1 MKDADCVE
9 FLRWC
14 LPSLRLRWSGFRK
27 VRRTLCKRVDR
38 QVRRL
43 GLTDVGAYRA
53 YLEATPAEWDRLDA
67 LCRIPISRFYRDRAV
82 FDCLGADI
90 LPALAAA
97 VPGEHLR
104 AWSVGCASG
113 EEPYG
118 VMLLW
123 RYRVEA
129 RFPGCRLDILAG
141 DADPHMLE
149 RARRGLY
156 APGSLK
162 DLPADLLAGFEP
174 VGDRFRLR
182 EGLRAGVTFELRDI
196 RGALP
201 AGPFDLVL
209 CRNLAFTYFDDA
221 LQRAT
226 LARLAARLRGGGA
239 LVIGKHEA
247 LPDRDDF
254 TDWRADLGIFRRK
267 AVVR

>member
-14 LPSLRLRWSGFRK
+14 LPRLRLRWAGFRK
-27 VRRTLCKRVDR
+27 PRRTLCKRVDR
-38 QVRRL
+38 QLRRL
-43 GLTDVGAYRA
+43 GVADLGAYRA
-53 YLEATPAEWDRLDA
+53 YLDATPAEWDRLDA

-82 FDCLGADI
+82 FDCLGADV

-97 VPGEHLR
+97 APGGRLR

-123 RYRVEA
+123 RLRVEP
-129 RFPGCRLDILAG
+129 RFPGRELEILAS

-162 DLPADLLAGFEP
+162 DLPADL
-174 VGDRFRLR
+174 
-182 EGLRAGVTFELRDI
+182 
-196 RGALP
+196 P

-209 CRNLAFTYFDDA
+209 CRNLAFTYFDDE

-239 LVIGKHEA
+239 LVIGRHEA
-247 LPDRDDF
+247 LPDNDDF
-254 TDWRADLGIFRRK
+254 ADWRADLGIFR
-267 AVVR
+267 

>member
-14 LPSLRLRWSGFRK
+14 LPRLRLRWAGFRK

-38 QVRRL
+38 HVRRL
-43 GLTDVGAYRA
+43 GLADVGAYRA
-53 YLEATPAEWDRLDA
+53 YLETTPAEWTHFDA

-97 VPGEHLR
+97 VPSGRLR
-104 AWSVGCASG
+104 AWSAGCASG

-123 RYRVEA
+123 RLRVEP
-129 RFPGCRLDILAG
+129 RFPERGLEMLAS

-156 APGSLK
+156 ALGSLK
-162 DLPADLLAGFEP
+162 DLPADLVAGFEP

-182 EGLRAGVTFELRDI
+182 DGLRADVTFELRDI
-196 RGALP
+196 RAALP
-201 AGPFDLVL
+201 TGPFDLVL
-209 CRNLAFTYFDDA
+209 CRNLVFTYFDDE

-226 LARLAARLRGGGA
+226 LRKLATRLRDGGA
-239 LVIGKHEA
+239 LVIGKHEV

-254 TDWRADLGIFRRK
+254 ADWRADLGIFRRK
-267 AVVR
+267 AVAR